1 MKVVAVENYK
11 RNQEVRDKCKANME
25 YSFID
30 VNNIDPREGILDNV
44 VARINM
50 ANNIGSK
57 EVYLINTSKLKVGK
71 VNEQGYIVHVD
82 EVWK

>member
-30 VNNIDPREGILDNV
+30 V
-44 VARINM
+44 
-50 ANNIGSK
+50 NNIGSK